1 MHPQG
6 GAGVASVTPHQHVSP
21 FPPGLPAAMHHH
33 KMWQQHEVNL
43 RSSMDPLAP
52 PVYYRTPPP
61 PPLRRMNSFPNF
73 EEEKGGGGEDTE
85 SGTRFENAISESEK
99 NVDGVSEMKD
109 AAGDAEGEHDEGSE
123 DGEKKGVSRK
133 VFGFFN

>member
-1 MHPQG
+1 
-6 GAGVASVTPHQHVSP
+6 
-21 FPPGLPAAMHHH
+21 
-33 KMWQQHEVNL
+33 
-43 RSSMDPLAP
+43 MDPLAP
-52 PVYYRTPPP
+52 PVYYQTLPPP
-61 PPLRRMNSFPNF
+61 PICRMSQFPNF

-109 AAGDAEGEHDEGSE
+109 AAGDAEDEHDEGSE